1 MEILLTGCSILI
13 GGIIAF
19 LLLRA
24 KLQLNKE
31 LEIDILKETTDCR
44 ILIKIEA
51 KGLISTFNA
60 KADYLKLAQGVN
72 GIWLLKTRGLITG
85 SGYAT
90 SKLVINKKVELT
102 SMFNFRLL
110 NLQIEKEEG
119 KMTIENSSLNR
130 VVLTF
135 RINNEKDI
143 ELLTELQNSIK

>member
-44 ILIKIEA
+44 ILTKIEV

-72 GIWLLKTRGLITG
+72 GIWLFKTRGLITS
-85 SGYAT
+85 SGYTT
-90 SKLVINKKVELT
+90 SKLVMNEKVELT
-102 SMFNFRLL
+102 SVFNFRLL

-119 KMTIENSSLNR
+119 KMTIENSRLNR

-143 ELLTELQNSIK
+143 EVLTELQNSIK